1 MPRWLVLGVVI
12 PVGLALLAAT
22 RKLWAVPI
30 GEAFSTFGRAHLGI
44 SLWEKFE
51 DAFQAWVLQ
60 VFKGMDKDDAIR
72 TVKAKRDLNFGR
84 RRRR

>member
-1 MPRWLVLGVVI
+1 MPRWLFLGIAI
-12 PVGLALLAAT
+12 PVGFALLAAT

-30 GEAFSTFGRAHLGI
+30 GEKLSELGRAQLGI
-44 SLWEKFE
+44 SFWEKLE
-51 DAFQAWVLQ
+51 HAFQAWVLQ
-60 VFKGMDKDDAIR
+60 IFKGMDKDDAIR